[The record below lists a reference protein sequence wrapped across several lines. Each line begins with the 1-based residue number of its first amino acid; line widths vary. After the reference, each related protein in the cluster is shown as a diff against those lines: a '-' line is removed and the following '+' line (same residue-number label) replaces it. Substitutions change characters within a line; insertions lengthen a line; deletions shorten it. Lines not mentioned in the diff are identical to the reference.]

1 MGCRGLQLNS
11 YFSFVG
17 DDKPESPFPR
27 GNRDYKS
34 IAEGFIITDYV
45 DASGTVQ
52 GHYEY
57 SPFGKITASI
67 GAMEDDFDYRFSSE
81 VADDETGLV
90 YYNYRYYSP
99 ELGRWLSR
107 DPIGE
112 KGGFNLYAMV
122 GNGVVN
128 AWDRRGLDGG
138 VWDIVSRAGKA
149 WWDEVSGNVRDIWN
163 ETSKNAR
170 DEWNDAVDTL
180 QDDYNRIKNGLERE
194 IDLLTSSDCEECGG
208 DDDSGCCCCGDE
220 EMDPEEECCEDGSIV
235 DKVCIWIGDE
245 IGV

>member
-1 MGCRGLQLNS
+1 MGCRELQPND
-11 YFSFVG
+11 YFKFVG

-52 GHYEY
+52 AHYEY
-57 SPFGKITASI
+57 SPFGKIAKSN

-81 VADDETGLV
+81 VFDRESGLV
-90 YYNYRYYSP
+90 YYPSARSASLTRGLAASGRTFSIP

-122 GNGVVN
+122 VN
-128 AWDRRGLDGG
+128 AWDALGHEIIEFYDADFLWGP
-138 VWDIVSRAGKA
+138 
-149 WWDEVSGNVRDIWN
+149 EV
-163 ETSKNAR
+163 T
-170 DEWNDAVDTL
+170 
-180 QDDYNRIKNGLERE
+180 
-194 IDLLTSSDCEECGG
+194 
-208 DDDSGCCCCGDE
+208 
-220 EMDPEEECCEDGSIV
+220 GSIELTASSG
-235 DKVCIWIGDE
+235 KWYATP
-245 IGV
+245 